1 MEIGIRTMFNTVEKL
16 LRFTDARYMA
26 VGVYHGTVFE
36 KVAALLLRLGV
47 ERGIVVQGMEGSED
61 VTVAKPTRTL
71 IVENGDFSPATID
84 PDSFGLMA
92 DVPETEW
99 TAELHWQTADAV
111 LRGESHLAYLLNS
124 GLRLW
129 VTKHAESLEEG
140 ISMAR
145 TALDEGLALDK
156 YRQWLSCVI

>member
-1 MEIGIRTMFNTVEKL
+1 M
-16 LRFTDARYMA
+16 
-26 VGVYHGTVFE
+26 
-36 KVAALLLRLGV
+36 
-47 ERGIVVQGMEGSED
+47 
-61 VTVAKPTRTL
+61 TVAKPTRTL

-92 DVPETEW
+92 DVPKTEW

-140 ISMAR
+140 ISKAR
-145 TALDEGLALDK
+145 THKRPAPCQQRCQGQAF
-156 YRQWLSCVI
+156 LSSRFWQDHGKGRASTRTLLEQQLPAKRFGNHPRKGEAQS

>member
-1 MEIGIRTMFNTVEKL
+1 M
-16 LRFTDARYMA
+16 
-26 VGVYHGTVFE
+26 
-36 KVAALLLRLGV
+36 
-47 ERGIVVQGMEGSED
+47 
-61 VTVAKPTRTL
+61 TVAKPTRTL

-140 ISMAR
+140 ISKAR
-145 TALDEGLALDK
+145 TAQKARSLSATLSGAGLF
-156 YRQWLSCVI
+156 RQQILAGSR